1 VTYIQTNPVAK
12 KIDDLFF
19 VQLRPC
25 RPAGHLAFVECRN
38 LKAVYKNKSHLDK
51 KGFLLLLP
59 SVNSWLVVRMIT
71 KDRRRSAEPEQ
82 MTFQLVENH
91 TDAQLVGSIEVEYL
105 SNREQRVFL
114 KMNCEPP
121 NKATAERNDDAIF
134 EESKYDY
141 DETNDEGVEV
151 PVGFLEQLSNALMEG
166 CANCHCAP
174 FTSST
179 HCAEETD
186 RVPSNR
192 RSVGFDCLE
201 IHEFYMTLGD
211 HPSAVSGPPV
221 SLDYSQEITKKIS
234 LDEYERD
241 REPRRK
247 RKELKLS
254 YKDRKQILEKHR
266 GFSTDEVN
274 QAWLEALKIRQQ
286 RQETLRRSSIM
297 NYWDEITES
306 TQRKVNRFAE
316 AVGLI

>member
-1 VTYIQTNPVAK
+1 
-12 KIDDLFF
+12 
-19 VQLRPC
+19 
-25 RPAGHLAFVECRN
+25 
-38 LKAVYKNKSHLDK
+38 
-51 KGFLLLLP
+51 
-59 SVNSWLVVRMIT
+59 MIS
-71 KDRRRSAEPEQ
+71 KDQRRSAEPER
-82 MTFQLVENH
+82 TTIRLVENH

-105 SNREQRVFL
+105 TDREQRVVL
-114 KMNCEPP
+114 KMNCEFP
-121 NKATAERNDDAIF
+121 NKATAESNDDAIL
-134 EESKYDY
+134 EESKCDY
-141 DETNDEGVEV
+141 NETIDEGVEV
-151 PVGFLEQLSNALMEG
+151 PVGFFEQLSNVLMEG

-174 FTSST
+174 FISSKRCT
-179 HCAEETD
+179 EEPD
-186 RVPSNR
+186 PAPSNR

-286 RQETLRRSSIM
+286 RQETLKRSSIM
-297 NYWDEITES
+297 NYWDEVTES
-306 TQRKVNRFAE
+306 TQRKMNRFAE